1 MGVYVER
8 WLNEYT
14 NDPPSCAKV
23 YSDVAEYVSA
33 KERIDVER
41 VRVMYFYGQMPN
53 YREGPVPLKDLPN
66 SDELAI
72 NYITWRG
79 DYKSKHY
86 CFWWADSMCT
96 DDGVYLGKHY

>member
-14 NDPPSCAKV
+14 NDPPSCSKV

-33 KERIDVER
+33 KEGIDVER

-72 NYITWRG
+72 ESICYVDAHPTNGDQYGEYSWKRG
-79 DYKSKHY
+79 EFCKAFLS
-86 CFWWADSMCT
+86 F
-96 DDGVYLGKHY
+96 